1 MSNVEFQ
8 SGEMVFEWDSEKAKR
23 NKIKHGIGFKL
34 ATRVFEDEDR
44 IEKRDDEHSQ
54 DEERWQVIG
63 KVENILFVVYTER
76 GEKIRLISAREASP
90 IEKEWYSVDARTKRG
105 TSCTQRPPDC
115 LRRRLPAANART
127 TEKIQACQSATE
139 KEGGKLNNE
148 QR

>member
-1 MSNVEFQ
+1 
-8 SGEMVFEWDSEKAKR
+8 MVFEWDSEKAKR

-44 IEKRDDEHSQ
+44 IESRDDEHSQ

-90 IEKEWYSVDARTKRG
+90 IEKEWYYGDGDLYFA
-105 TSCTQRPPDC
+105 
-115 LRRRLPAANART
+115 
-127 TEKIQACQSATE
+127 
-139 KEGGKLNNE
+139 
-148 QR
+148 

>member
-90 IEKEWYSVDARTKRG
+90 IEKEWYYGDGDLYFT
-105 TSCTQRPPDC
+105 
-115 LRRRLPAANART
+115 
-127 TEKIQACQSATE
+127 
-139 KEGGKLNNE
+139 
-148 QR
+148 